1 MLTKEMNR
9 DVSCT
14 VIAKK
19 VAQHECKEPDD
30 FYDGMSPFFEV
41 IPFENFSLYYYPRR
55 KRFSAVVS

>member
-14 VIAKK
+14 VIAKN

-30 FYDGMSPFFEV
+30 FYDATSPCFRCNTFWKFLSIILE
-41 IPFENFSLYYYPRR
+41 ERCFSGC
-55 KRFSAVVS
+55 